1 MVLELARSLS
11 FFLAMLSLYPVLVSA
26 FFLPG
31 SEWRERLLAALIH
44 IALAAC
50 VCCLS
55 GLLYSQPSP
64 ANPQG
69 DLLMST
75 LPMRMFL
82 WAMIG
87 MAALFLLSWF
97 LVEYFA
103 PLMRHDCCR
112 P

>member
-1 MVLELARSLS
+1 
-11 FFLAMLSLYPVLVSA
+11 MLSLYPVLVSA
-26 FFLPG
+26 FFVPG
-31 SEWRERLLAALIH
+31 SESRERLLGALLY
-44 IALAAC
+44 IALAGC

-55 GLLYSQPSP
+55 GLLYSRPSP

-69 DLLMST
+69 ESLVST
-75 LPMRMFL
+75 LPVRMFL
-82 WAMIG
+82 WAMAG

-103 PLMRHDCCR
+103 PLLRHDCCR